1 MAWQL
6 LIGGAVGGLDY
17 LSKQDT
23 FSRQRNQAKKQFK
36 LNERQRRAAHA
47 AETAAIQ
54 KRNAYR
60 LKIYDRKLEDY
71 KINLEWSKDA
81 AMTAFRDASM
91 DMNRTISQTFMAS
104 QDLLRNTVQRGGR
117 AAATGN
123 AMSKNAYLA
132 DLQES
137 EGLEGQ
143 NRAVLLENLL
153 GSFDA
158 YEIATDEI
166 AKQWY
171 RHDYNL
177 WQGVRDAPMLE
188 EQTAFQPGE
197 FVEPQAPNAWM
208 SAFNSGMKGI
218 GAMAP
223 FLPASTAKNF
233 GSATF
238 GQKLNILGRGL
249 GGLNPFAST
258 S

>member
-6 LIGGAVGGLDY
+6 LIGGGVGGLDF
-17 LSKQDT
+17 LSKQDA
-23 FSRQRNQAKKQFK
+23 FNQQRNQAKAQYKQAEKF
-36 LNERQRRAAHA
+36 RRAAWE
-47 AETAAIQ
+47 AESSAIQ

-71 KINLEWSKDA
+71 KINLEWSRDA

-91 DMNRTISQTFMAS
+91 DMNRTISQSFMTS
-104 QDLLRNTVQRGGR
+104 LDLMRNTVQRGGR

-158 YEIATDEI
+158 YEMATDEI

-171 RHDYNL
+171 RHDFNL

-188 EQTAFQPGE
+188 EQTPYQATRFI
-197 FVEPQAPNAWM
+197 EPQAPNAWM
-208 SAFNSGMKGI
+208 SAFNSGMKGL

-223 FLPASTAKNF
+223 FLPKSTAKNF

-238 GQKLNILGRGL
+238 GQKLGILGRGM
-249 GGLNPFAST
+249 GGLDPFA
-258 S
+258 

>member
-6 LIGGAVGGLDY
+6 LIGGGVGGLDF
-17 LSKQDT
+17 LSKQDA
-23 FSRQRNQAKKQFK
+23 FNRQRNQAKAQHKQAEKF
-36 LNERQRRAAHA
+36 RRAAWE
-47 AETAAIQ
+47 AESSAIY

-81 AMTAFRDASM
+81 TMTAFRDASM
-91 DMNRTISQTFMAS
+91 DTNRTISQSFMTS
-104 QDLLRNTVQRGGR
+104 LDLMRNTVQRGGR

-158 YEIATDEI
+158 YEMATDEI

-177 WQGVRDAPMLE
+177 WQGVRDAPMME
-188 EQTAFQPGE
+188 EQTPYQAAE
-197 FVEPQAPNAWM
+197 FIEPQAPNAWM
-208 SAFNSGMKGI
+208 SAFNSGMKGLK
-218 GAMAP
+218 AMAP
-223 FLPASTAKNF
+223 FLPKSTAANF

-238 GQKLNILGRGL
+238 GQKLNILGRGI
-249 GGLNPFAST
+249 GGLDPYT

>member
-6 LIGGAVGGLDY
+6 LIGGGVGGLDF
-17 LSKQDT
+17 LSKQDA
-23 FSRQRNQAKKQFK
+23 FNQQRNQAKAQYKQAEKF
-36 LNERQRRAAHA
+36 RRAAWE

-71 KINLEWSKDA
+71 KINLEWSRDA

-91 DMNRTISQTFMAS
+91 DMNRTISQSFMTS
-104 QDLLRNTVQRGGR
+104 LDLMRNTVQRGGR

-158 YEIATDEI
+158 YEMATDEI

-171 RHDYNL
+171 QHDYNL
-177 WQGVRDAPMLE
+177 WQGVRDAPMME
-188 EQTAFQPGE
+188 EQTPYQAATFI
-197 FVEPQAPNAWM
+197 EPQAPNAWM
-208 SAFNSGMKGI
+208 SAFNSGMTGLK
-218 GAMAP
+218 AMAP
-223 FLPASTAKNF
+223 FLPKSTAANF
-233 GSATF
+233 GSANF
-238 GQKLNILGRGL
+238 WQRLNILGRGL
-249 GGLNPFAST
+249 GGLDPYT